1 MTGGAN
7 SARRMTVGEG
17 IVEALLA
24 EGVDTVFGIP
34 GAHMY
39 DFNDALARAG
49 HRIRFITARHE
60 QGAAWMAYGYAQATG
75 RPGVFTV
82 VPGPGVLNA
91 GAALCTAYGS
101 NAPVLCITGNIMSH
115 LIGQGRGQLH
125 ELPDQLATLKGIVKH
140 ADRINHPT
148 EVSAKMHDAF
158 AQMKSGRP
166 GPAAIEAPWDVFG
179 MSGMVVPAR
188 TAERETPAIDPAGIE
203 KAAQMIAAAKRPMI
217 MVGGGA
223 MAAGKEILALAR
235 RIGAP
240 IACHRS
246 GKGVV
251 DADDP
256 QAIDMVA
263 AYEYWRDCD
272 LLIGIGSRL
281 EMQYM
286 RWSWRPEGLATI
298 RIDIDPTEFVRL
310 RPDLGVLAD
319 AAEGATALT
328 AACAAR
334 EGIDLAPLKARAREA
349 ADAIQPQAGHLA
361 SIRAALPEDGI
372 LVEEICQTGFT
383 ARFAFPV
390 HAPRTYIS
398 SGYQETLG
406 FGYGTAL
413 GAKVGRPDAAVVSIC
428 GDGGFMFAVQE
439 LATAVQYGIGVVAVV
454 FNNGAYGNV
463 RRDQEMRY
471 GGRMLGSELSNPDF
485 CALARSFGVDAVLAS
500 DDGLEDAVRAALMTG
515 RPTLIEVKV
524 ARGSEVS
531 PWPLTMPPP
540 HR

>member
-1 MTGGAN
+1 
-7 SARRMTVGEG
+7 
-17 IVEALLA
+17 
-24 EGVDTVFGIP
+24 
-34 GAHMY
+34 
-39 DFNDALARAG
+39 
-49 HRIRFITARHE
+49 
-60 QGAAWMAYGYAQATG
+60 
-75 RPGVFTV
+75 
-82 VPGPGVLNA
+82 
-91 GAALCTAYGS
+91 
-101 NAPVLCITGNIMSH
+101 
-115 LIGQGRGQLH
+115 
-125 ELPDQLATLKGIVKH
+125 
-140 ADRINHPT
+140 
-148 EVSAKMHDAF
+148 
-158 AQMKSGRP
+158 
-166 GPAAIEAPWDVFG
+166 
-179 MSGMVVPAR
+179 
-188 TAERETPAIDPAGIE
+188 
-203 KAAQMIAAAKRPMI
+203 MI

>member
-49 HRIRFITARHE
+49 DRIRFVTARHE

-91 GAALCTAYGS
+91 GAALCTAYGA

-148 EVSAKMHDAF
+148 EVARAMEAAF
-158 AQMKSGRP
+158 AAMKSGRP

-179 MSGMVVPAR
+179 MSGMVSPSRV
-188 TAERETPAIDPAGIE
+188 AERETPAIDPDAIA
-203 KAAQMIAAAKRPMI
+203 KAAGMIASARRPMI

-223 MAAGKEILALAR
+223 MDAGPEVLALAR

-240 IACHRS
+240 IACHRA

-256 QAIDMVA
+256 HALDMVA
-263 AYEYWRDCD
+263 AYDWWRDCD

-281 EMQYM
+281 ELQYM
-286 RWSWRPEGLATI
+286 RWSWRPEGLKTI
-298 RIDIDPTEFVRL
+298 RIDVDPAEFVRL
-310 RPDLGVLAD
+310 KPDLGVLAD
-319 AAEGATALT
+319 AADGARALS

-334 EGIDLAPLKARAREA
+334 KSEDFAPYKARARAA
-349 ADAIQPQAGHLA
+349 ADKVQPQAGHLA
-361 SIRAALPEDGI
+361 AIRAAMPKDGI

-383 ARFAFPV
+383 ARFAFPA
-390 HAPRTYIS
+390 HAPRSYIS
-398 SGYQETLG
+398 SAYQETLG

-413 GAKVGRPDAAVVSIC
+413 GAKIACPGRAVVSIC

-463 RRDQEMRY
+463 RRDQQMKYEERF
-471 GGRMLGSELSNPDF
+471 LGSELTNPDF
-485 CALARSFGVDAVLAS
+485 CALARSFGVDAVLAT
-500 DDGLEDAVRAALMTG
+500 DDGLEDAVRDAIATG
-515 RPTLIEVKV
+515 RPTLIEVQV
-524 ARGSEVS
+524 PRGSEAS
-531 PWPLTMPPP
+531 PWPLTMPAP
-540 HR
+540 HI